1 MKAVITAD
9 IVGSGKISLKE
20 RTKLLDSLHEG
31 IQILQSRHR
40 CEYVIMRGDGLQ
52 GILDE
57 PKAALRHAIFL
68 KSLVKSFNSN
78 SGSRTPAYDIR
89 ISVGVGSVSFRQANL
104 LESDGEAFQLSG
116 RALDTMKDRQKTFKI
131 SFSKNKQAESWNVI
145 SLLADALMSNWSIA
159 SSEAIFQLVQGKNEQ
174 EAADI
179 LKISQPAVNSRKK
192 KSYWSEIESMIVYF
206 ESLFE

>member
-31 IQILQSRHR
+31 IQVLQSWHP
-40 CEYVIMRGDGLQ
+40 CEYVIMRGDGMQ

-68 KSLVKSFNSN
+68 KSLVKSFVSN
-78 SGSRTPAYDIR
+78 SGSRIPAFDIR
-89 ISVGVGSVSFRQANL
+89 ISIGVGNVNFRRPNL

-116 RALDTMKDRQKTFKI
+116 RAIDEMKTKQKTFQI
-131 SFSKNKQAESWNVI
+131 SFPNNQEAEAWDVI
-145 SLLADALMSNWSIA
+145 SLLADALMSDWSIA
-159 SSEAIFQLVQGKNEQ
+159 SAEAIYHLVQGKNEHQ
-174 EAADI
+174 TADI
-179 LKISQPAVNSRKK
+179 LNISQPAVNSRKK
-192 KSYWSEIESMIVYF
+192 KSYWSEIESMILYF
-206 ESLFE
+206 EALF